1 MPDLER
7 LLILGG
13 TAEARELA
21 AAAEVFGGGRLE
33 IITSL
38 AGRTNASPPPAGR
51 LHVGGFGGAAGLAA
65 YLRAEDIGLVIDAT
79 HPFAAIISAN
89 ARAACNGTGV
99 PRLMLFRPPW
109 TPPPGLEWIEA
120 GSLEAAAALLP
131 GTGRRV
137 FLTVGSGG
145 AEAFANMPGLWFLVR
160 LIAPPEADLP
170 LADYA
175 VTIGRPPFTVENE
188 RRLIR
193 EYRIDLLVTKQSGGK
208 ATEAKIVAAK
218 EAGIPVIAV
227 RRPDPEPGDIAIT
240 VEEAL
245 AWLERRV

>member
-1 MPDLER
+1 MPGPET

-13 TAEARELA
+13 TAEARALA
-21 AAAEVFGGGRLE
+21 DAAVEAFADRLKVV
-33 IITSL
+33 TSL
-38 AGRTNASPPPAGR
+38 AGRVDPASPVPGELR
-51 LHVGGFGGAAGLAA
+51 VGGFGGAAGLAA
-65 YLRAEDIGLVIDAT
+65 YLRAEDIGLVVDAT

-89 ARAACNGTGV
+89 AHAACNGTGV
-99 PRLMLFRPPW
+99 PRLTLLRPPW
-109 TPPPGLEWIEA
+109 TPPPGLEWIEV

-131 GTGRRV
+131 GTGRRP

-160 LIAPPEADLP
+160 LMAPPEAALP

-188 RRLIR
+188 RRLIG
-193 EYRIDLLVTKQSGGK
+193 EHQIDLLVTKQSGGK
-208 ATEAKIVAAK
+208 ATEAKIIAAK

-227 RRPDPEPGDIAIT
+227 RRPDPEPGDVVIT